1 VTWKQIGLAIVAKIR
16 AFLATGRGK
25 YTAIGGAMV
34 IVFVIGWSM
43 GAASEPRTVAVVAP
57 PRANRVAECAA
68 ADGQC

>member
-34 IVFVIGWSM
+34 IVFVIVMIGLVTVIDF
-43 GAASEPRTVAVVAP
+43 GLNKAAKYVF
-57 PRANRVAECAA
+57 
-68 ADGQC
+68 G